1 MAIRVAHLLEN
12 QAMMGRKLAV
22 GKKPEMA
29 VGRILSQLK
38 KLAMGKKPEMAMGR
52 KLAVGKKPEMAM
64 GRILSL
70 LKKLA
75 MAMGR
80 ILSLLKK
87 PEMAMGRILS
97 LLKKLAMGKKPEM
110 GMREDSFS
118 AEETGDCNG
127 DSIGAEDAKDKAGPR
142 QSGLALFP
150 ALQGTQMTSEKNER
164 REGIRRRRMDLSSSI
179 IFSGRRGEM
188 EREYDGGS

>member
-22 GKKPEMA
+22 GKKREMA
-29 VGRILSQLK
+29 TGR
-38 KLAMGKKPEMAMGR
+38 KLAAGKKPEMAT
-52 KLAVGKKPEMAM
+52 
-64 GRILSL
+64 
-70 LKKLA
+70 
-75 MAMGR
+75 
-80 ILSLLKK
+80 
-87 PEMAMGRILS
+87 GRILS

-110 GMREDSFS
+110 AMREDSVS

-127 DSIGAEDAKDKAGPR
+127 DSKGAEDAKDKAGPR

-188 EREYDGGS
+188 ERENDGGS